1 MSYNSEQNLL
11 EADEFRHSMVCH
23 LPTSILTAKFVVD
36 KVVSEETRALLGD
49 LRRPHSR
56 LLAIYDDRMSLHIF
70 DETNMLW
77 LACAEFPVT
86 KTSFSL

>member
-11 EADEFRHSMVCH
+11 KADEFRQNMVCH

-56 LLAIYDDRMSLHIF
+56 LLAKYGYDSLHIF
-70 DETNMLW
+70 DETNMTW
-77 LACAEFPVT
+77 LACAEFPV
-86 KTSFSL
+86 K